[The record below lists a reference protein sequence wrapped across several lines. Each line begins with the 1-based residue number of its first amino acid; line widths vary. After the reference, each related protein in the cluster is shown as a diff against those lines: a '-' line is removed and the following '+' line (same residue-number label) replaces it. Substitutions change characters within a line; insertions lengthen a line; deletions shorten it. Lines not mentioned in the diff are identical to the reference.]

1 MNPNIRIRGC
11 KNYDLAVFTA
21 GSRRG
26 RQRTCNKSPKL
37 PVIVTMGGLK
47 KIAVVLP
54 VVIISSVYAVMRHQQ
69 FQHAGHRRLAVLVF
83 SMLLFYL
90 WIGAG
95 VYRRRQEGAFDMLVQ
110 SSFYIFVFSV
120 LTLTGYFI
128 FFNQVSAHGWWHRL
142 IMRIHSGDG
151 INLDAL
157 NFMNR
162 RTVLTYD
169 VVGNSFMLF
178 PLGIYLPLLYKRITN
193 FFTVTFAALLASLSI
208 ELMQLAT
215 NFRIADIND
224 VILNTAGAAAGF
236 IVFWFLRTL
245 FVKQSSPSQQQ
256 QLSN

>member
-1 MNPNIRIRGC
+1 MHLIYALGAVKWMIW
-11 KNYDLAVFTA
+11 AVFTVHGQTA
-21 GSRRG
+21 GRH
-26 RQRTCNKSPKL
+26 TCNKSAKL
-37 PVIVTMGGLK
+37 PVIQMMKIAK
-47 KIAVVLP
+47 KIAVLLP
-54 VVIISSVYAVMRHQQ
+54 VIIISSIYAVLRHQQ
-69 FQHAGHRRLAVLVF
+69 FQHAGHKRLLVLVF
-83 SMLLFYL
+83 SMLLFYG
-90 WIGAG
+90 WVCMG
-95 VYRRRQEGAFDMLVQ
+95 VFRRRQEGIFEVLVQ
-110 SSFYIFVFSV
+110 SSFYVFVFSV

-128 FFNQVSAHGWWHRL
+128 FFNQVSAHGWWHRV

-162 RTVLTYD
+162 KNVLTYD

-236 IVFWFLRTL
+236 IVFWLLRML
-245 FVKQSSPSQQQ
+245 FVKPIPPSQQQ